1 MSANIRIEPVT
12 DRNGILEYVKF
23 PFRLY
28 RGDPNW
34 VPPLIEERRDFFD
47 TKKNPFYEHARY
59 QLFLARREGELV
71 GTIGAVVNDNH
82 NAFHNEK
89 SGGFGFFEAIND
101 PAVAAALFEA
111 AEDWVRG
118 QGMNVIRGPLNFSTN
133 DEVGTLIEGFDEP
146 PMVMMTY
153 NPRYYPALIE
163 GRGYTKAMDL
173 FAWIY
178 DIEENLKKAPE
189 KLFRVAEKAAARQ
202 GIRVRKLDMRHFDRD
217 IELIKEAYN
226 SAWERNW
233 GFVPMTEHE
242 IDHLA
247 RSMKPVLDPNLIFI
261 AETADGKP
269 AGISLTLPDLHQAL
283 RWSGGGHMWPFGLL
297 KFLWHRRKVNQMRLF
312 IMGMKE
318 QYRGRGI
325 DALFYLLTA
334 KEGLKGGY
342 KREEGSWIL
351 ETNDMMNRILE
362 RLGGV
367 KYKTYRIYEKN
378 LPQR

>member
-1 MSANIRIEPVT
+1 VNADIRLEPVT
-12 DRNGILEYVKF
+12 DKKGVLEFVKF

-47 TKKNPFYEHARY
+47 PGKNPFYEHARF
-59 QLFLARREGELV
+59 QLFLARRDGELV

-82 NAFHNEK
+82 NTFHNEK
-89 SGGFGFFEAIND
+89 SGGFGFFEAIDD

-118 QGMNVIRGPLNFSTN
+118 QGMTVIRGPLNFSTN

-173 FAWIY
+173 FAWIF
-178 DIEENLKKAPE
+178 DLLEGVKKPPE
-189 KLFRVAEKAAARQ
+189 KLLRVAEKAAYRQ
-202 GIRVRKLDMRHFDRD
+202 GIRVRKIDMKHYDRD
-217 IELIKEAYN
+217 IALIKEAYN
-226 SAWERNW
+226 SAWELNW
-233 GFVPMTEHE
+233 GFVPMTDRE
-242 IDHLA
+242 ISHLA
-247 RSMKPVLDPNLIFI
+247 KNMKHVLDPNLILI

-269 AGISLTLPDLHQAL
+269 AGVSFTLPDLHQAL
-283 RWSGGGHMWPFGLL
+283 RRSGGGHQWPFGLL
-297 KFLWHRRKVNQMRLF
+297 KFLWHRRKTNQARLL
-312 IMGMKE
+312 IMGMMA

-325 DALFYLLTA
+325 DALFYLRTA
-334 KEGLKGGY
+334 QEMLKRGY
-342 KREEGSWIL
+342 TRQEGSWIL
-351 ETNDMMNRILE
+351 ETNEMMNRILE
-362 RLGGV
+362 RLGGN
-367 KYKTYRIYEKN
+367 KYKKYRIYEKI
-378 LPQR
+378 LV